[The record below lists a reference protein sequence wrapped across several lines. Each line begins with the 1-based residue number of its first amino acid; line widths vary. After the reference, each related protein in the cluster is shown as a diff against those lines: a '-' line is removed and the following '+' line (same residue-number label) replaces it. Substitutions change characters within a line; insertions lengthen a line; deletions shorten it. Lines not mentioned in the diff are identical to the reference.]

1 MGIISIFRQTSFI
14 LKKAKLF
21 IFFPSDKEK
30 KNIVVYGPCLKEK
43 REKKES
49 AMTKACIKKL
59 ILVVI
64 SIALSCFLLGCGGKI
79 VVYDSNEDHT
89 IEELVGTW
97 RFTEEYAE
105 ANSNS
110 DLLKAAV
117 VVICDDGT
125 FSIDWNAYDSEGNYA
140 FETGKCVIDGTI
152 AFIPDDRDK
161 YNVMEFTIN
170 NDADELYYTEESLF
184 TISIVDVLEKVE

>member
-1 MGIISIFRQTSFI
+1 MTNLFRQTSFI

-21 IFFPSDKEK
+21 ILLPSDKEK

-49 AMTKACIKKL
+49 AMTKAYMKKL

-79 VVYDSNEDHT
+79 VVYDSNEAHT